1 MNDKNASKSNKPL
14 PLQTLK
20 IHIDKKQYESPSP
33 TSGKALHLLAKID
46 PDKNLYREKEGSQP
60 ELLIENDFEPIH
72 LRENEHFHSD
82 TSRLTTIIVEGSPY
96 EWPKSVISYN
106 EVVTLFAPHFSSHP
120 EITYSVTYKRGHGN
134 KPEGI
139 LSPGASVKVKK
150 GMVFRVSAT
159 GQS

>member
-1 MNDKNASKSNKPL
+1 MNDKNASKSNEPL
-14 PLQTLK
+14 TLQTLK
-20 IHIDKKQYESPSP
+20 IHIDKKQYESPNP
-33 TSGKALHLLAKID
+33 TSGAALYVLAKID
-46 PDKNLYREKEGSQP
+46 PEKHLYRGKEGIQP
-60 ELLIENDFEPIH
+60 ELLIENDSEPIH
-72 LRENEHFHSD
+72 LQENEHFHSD
-82 TSRLTTIIVEGSPY
+82 TSRLITIIVEGSPY

-106 EVVTLFAPHFSSHP
+106 EVVTLFVPNFSSHP

-139 LSPGASVKVKK
+139 LTPGASVKVKK